1 MDSGKPRRAPARLS
15 QNRLAALE
23 QDGAAG
29 GAELRKMRTK
39 TGDVVTVSLSVS
51 DSGGHSRVIL
61 RFKWGG
67 GTVQR
72 PVATIAA
79 SSRLEA
85 LKLGWKIIREQK
97 IVETEG
103 WSWVVPAL

>member
-1 MDSGKPRRAPARLS
+1 MSSPGAGVHLS
-15 QNRLAALE
+15 RKNRQAAAE
-23 QDGAAG
+23 QDAAAG

-51 DSGGHSRVIL
+51 PSGGASRVIL

-72 PVATIAA
+72 PVATIKAA
-79 SSRLEA
+79 SRMEA
-85 LKLGWKIIREQK
+85 LR
-97 IVETEG
+97 EG
-103 WSWVVPAL
+103 WRLLRENKVVEKEGWAWVVAGR